1 MLAWIRQFLAPP
13 IFEDEEKTRVA
24 WLLNIVLLALVA
36 SSLLIVLAAVGVHAF
51 RPDSETAFTLLSGI
65 IMTVIFAALWFLEQR
80 GYLRLVSSVL
90 VSIIWALITIWIYTV
105 SGLTGDGS
113 SLVYALIVVLSGLL
127 LGGRVVMVVTAA
139 SVLAVLGAFY
149 IEASGLLVVVK
160 RPPSPADPIFVII
173 PVVLIGVLLRYAING
188 LSEAIE
194 RSRRNE
200 RAQIEAN
207 RELEMFRASLEH
219 RVAERTSELERRSV
233 QLQAAAEVGQA
244 VVSILDIE
252 ELIWRVVELIQGR
265 FELYHAGL
273 LLLDDT
279 GEWAVYRAG
288 SGEAGRG
295 LQEQGFRL
303 RVGGNSMVGWCT
315 ANSQVR
321 VAQDVDAD
329 EIHFAHTLV
338 PQTRSEAALPLIARG
353 QVLGALSVQS
363 SQVGTFDPST
373 VAALQTMADQV
384 AVALDNARLFAEG
397 QEALEATRRAYGQL
411 SRQAWTELLRGR
423 TDWGYRFD
431 HQGLTAVEGDW
442 QPEMIDAVRAGQ
454 VVVRS
459 AAPASSDDL
468 EHVAGDGP
476 EFLKGE
482 DSRAGSRGHDVR
494 GPALALPLRVRED
507 VIGVLSFHK
516 DSGDE
521 AWTSSETE
529 LLHRL
534 TDQLG
539 TALESAQLFQQTR
552 RRAAREQAI
561 RQVTGQMRR
570 AVDVEAILKSTVAEL
585 AEVLGVPR
593 AYIRLGTEVELLAS
607 RGLEPDDGH
616 PLGASPAEGSTP
628 EPLDRM
634 HGLSVKEGVEDA

>member
-1 MLAWIRQFLAPP
+1 MVARIRQFLAPP

-51 RPDSETAFTLLSGI
+51 RPDAEAAFTLLSGI
-65 IMTVIFAALWFLEQR
+65 IMTVIFAALWFLEHR
-80 GYLRLVSSVL
+80 GFVQL
-90 VSIIWALITIWIYTV
+90 VSIVVVSITWALITIWIYTV

-113 SLVYALIVVLSGLL
+113 SLVYALLVVLSGLL
-127 LGGRVVMVVTAA
+127 LGGRAAVIVTAV

-149 IEASGLLVVVK
+149 VEATGQLVVV
-160 RPPSPADPIFVII
+160 RRSLSLADPIFVII
-173 PVVLIGVLLRYAING
+173 PLILTGVLLRYAISG

-200 RAQIEAN
+200 HAQLEAN
-207 RELEMFRASLEH
+207 RELGMLQASLEH

-244 VVSILDIE
+244 VSSILDTGT
-252 ELIWRVVELIQGR
+252 LIWRVTELIQER
-265 FELYHAGL
+265 FDLYHVGL
-273 LLLDDT
+273 LLLDAA

-321 VAQDVDAD
+321 VSQDVGED

-384 AVALDNARLFAEG
+384 AVALDNARLFAESE
-397 QEALEATRRAYGQL
+397 EALETTRRAYGEL
-411 SRQAWTELLRGR
+411 SRQAWTDLLRGR

-431 HQGLTAVEGDW
+431 HQGLSTADGDW

-454 VVVRS
+454 VVVRNVGLT
-459 AAPASSDDL
+459 SSLDREAVVGDD
-468 EHVAGDGP
+468 P
-476 EFLKGE
+476 ETLGGE
-482 DSRAGSRGHDVR
+482 DSRTGLREDSLT
-494 GPALALPLRVRED
+494 GPALAVPLKVRED

-516 DSGDE
+516 DPGDE
-521 AWTSSETE
+521 AWTSGETE

-539 TALESAQLFQQTR
+539 AALESAQLFQQTQ
-552 RRAAREQAI
+552 RRAAREQVI
-561 RQVTGQMRR
+561 RQVTDQMRR

-585 AEVLGVPR
+585 AEALGVPR

-616 PLGASPAEGSTP
+616 PPGGQSAEGAAP
-628 EPLDRM
+628 EPLDHG
-634 HGLSVKEGVEDA
+634 HGLSVREGVEDA

>member
-1 MLAWIRQFLAPP
+1 MVARIRQFLAPP

-51 RPDSETAFTLLSGI
+51 RPDAEAAFTLLSGI
-65 IMTVIFAALWFLEQR
+65 IMTVIFAALWFLEHR
-80 GYLRLVSSVL
+80 GFVQL
-90 VSIIWALITIWIYTV
+90 VSIVVVSITWALITIWIYTV

-113 SLVYALIVVLSGLL
+113 SLVYALLVVLSGLL
-127 LGGRVVMVVTAA
+127 LGGRAAVIVTAV

-149 IEASGLLVVVK
+149 VEATGQLVVV
-160 RPPSPADPIFVII
+160 RRSLSLADPIFVII
-173 PVVLIGVLLRYAING
+173 PLILTGVLLRYAISG

-200 RAQIEAN
+200 HAQLEAN
-207 RELEMFRASLEH
+207 RELGMLQASLEH

-244 VVSILDIE
+244 VSSILDTGT
-252 ELIWRVVELIQGR
+252 LIWRVTELIQER
-265 FELYHAGL
+265 FDLYHVGL
-273 LLLDDT
+273 LLLDAA

-321 VAQDVDAD
+321 VSQDVGED

-384 AVALDNARLFAEG
+384 AVALDNARLFAESE
-397 QEALEATRRAYGQL
+397 EALETTRRAYGEL
-411 SRQAWTELLRGR
+411 SRQAWTDLLRGR

-431 HQGLTAVEGDW
+431 HQGLSTADGDW

-454 VVVRS
+454 VVVRNVGLT
-459 AAPASSDDL
+459 SSLDREAVVGDD
-468 EHVAGDGP
+468 P
-476 EFLKGE
+476 ETLGGE
-482 DSRAGSRGHDVR
+482 DSRTGLREDGLT
-494 GPALALPLRVRED
+494 GPALAVPLKVRED

-516 DSGDE
+516 DPGDE
-521 AWTSSETE
+521 AWTSGETE

-539 TALESAQLFQQTR
+539 AALESAQLFQQTQ
-552 RRAAREQAI
+552 RRAAREQVI
-561 RQVTGQMRR
+561 RQVTDQMRR

-585 AEVLGVPR
+585 AEALGVPR

-607 RGLEPDDGH
+607 RGLVPHDGH
-616 PLGASPAEGSTP
+616 PPGGQSVEGAAP
-628 EPLDRM
+628 ETLDHG
-634 HGLSVKEGVEDA
+634 HGLPVREGVEDA

>member
-1 MLAWIRQFLAPP
+1 MVARIRQFLAPP

-51 RPDSETAFTLLSGI
+51 RPDAEAAFTLLSGI
-65 IMTVIFAALWFLEQR
+65 IMTVIFAALWFLEHR
-80 GYLRLVSSVL
+80 GFVQL
-90 VSIIWALITIWIYTV
+90 VSIVVVSITWALITIWIYTV

-113 SLVYALIVVLSGLL
+113 SLVYALLVVLSGLL
-127 LGGRVVMVVTAA
+127 LGGRAAVIVTAV

-149 IEASGLLVVVK
+149 VEATGQLVVV
-160 RPPSPADPIFVII
+160 RRSLSLADPIFVII
-173 PVVLIGVLLRYAING
+173 PLILTGVLLRYAISG

-200 RAQIEAN
+200 HAQLEAN
-207 RELEMFRASLEH
+207 RELGMLQASLEH

-244 VVSILDIE
+244 VSSILDTGT
-252 ELIWRVVELIQGR
+252 LIWRVTELIQER
-265 FELYHAGL
+265 FDLYHVGL
-273 LLLDDT
+273 LLLDAA

-321 VAQDVDAD
+321 VSQDVGED

-338 PQTRSEAALPLIARG
+338 SQTRSEAALPLIARG

-384 AVALDNARLFAEG
+384 AVALDNARLFAESE
-397 QEALEATRRAYGQL
+397 EALETTRRAYGEL
-411 SRQAWTELLRGR
+411 SRQAWTDLLRGR

-431 HQGLTAVEGDW
+431 HQGLSTADGDW

-454 VVVRS
+454 VVVRNVGLT
-459 AAPASSDDL
+459 SSLDREAVVGDD
-468 EHVAGDGP
+468 P
-476 EFLKGE
+476 ETLGGE
-482 DSRAGSRGHDVR
+482 DSRTGLREDGLT
-494 GPALALPLRVRED
+494 GPALAVPLKVRED

-516 DSGDE
+516 DPGDE
-521 AWTSSETE
+521 AWTSGETE

-539 TALESAQLFQQTR
+539 AALESAQLFQQTQ
-552 RRAAREQAI
+552 RRAAREQVI
-561 RQVTGQMRR
+561 RQVTDQMRR

-585 AEVLGVPR
+585 AEALGVPR

-607 RGLEPDDGH
+607 RGLVPHDGH
-616 PLGASPAEGSTP
+616 PPGGQSVEGAAP
-628 EPLDRM
+628 ETLDHG
-634 HGLSVKEGVEDA
+634 HGLPVREGVEDA

>member
-1 MLAWIRQFLAPP
+1 MVARIRQFLAPP

-51 RPDSETAFTLLSGI
+51 RPDAEAAFTLLSGI
-65 IMTVIFAALWFLEQR
+65 IMTVIFAALWFLEHR
-80 GYLRLVSSVL
+80 GFVQL
-90 VSIIWALITIWIYTV
+90 VSIVVVSITWALITIWIYTV

-113 SLVYALIVVLSGLL
+113 SLVYALLVVLSGLL
-127 LGGRVVMVVTAA
+127 LGGRAAVIVTAV

-149 IEASGLLVVVK
+149 VEATGQLVVV
-160 RPPSPADPIFVII
+160 RRSLSLADPIFVII
-173 PVVLIGVLLRYAING
+173 PLILTGVLLRYAISG

-200 RAQIEAN
+200 HAQLEAN
-207 RELEMFRASLEH
+207 RELGMLQASLEH

-244 VVSILDIE
+244 VSSILDTGT
-252 ELIWRVVELIQGR
+252 LIWRVTELIQER
-265 FELYHAGL
+265 FDLYHVGL
-273 LLLDDT
+273 LLLDAA

-321 VAQDVDAD
+321 VSQDVGED

-384 AVALDNARLFAEG
+384 AVALDNARLFAESE
-397 QEALEATRRAYGQL
+397 EALETTRRAYGEL
-411 SRQAWTELLRGR
+411 SRQAWTDLLRGR

-431 HQGLTAVEGDW
+431 HQGLSTADGDW

-454 VVVRS
+454 VVVRNVGLT
-459 AAPASSDDL
+459 SSLDREAVVGDD
-468 EHVAGDGP
+468 P
-476 EFLKGE
+476 ETLGGE
-482 DSRAGSRGHDVR
+482 DSRTGLREDGLT
-494 GPALALPLRVRED
+494 GPALAVPLKVRED

-516 DSGDE
+516 DPGDQ
-521 AWTSSETE
+521 AWTSGETE

-539 TALESAQLFQQTR
+539 AALESAQLFQQTQ
-552 RRAAREQAI
+552 RRAAREQVI
-561 RQVTGQMRR
+561 RQVTDQMRR

-585 AEVLGVPR
+585 AEALGVPR

-607 RGLEPDDGH
+607 RGLVPHDGH
-616 PLGASPAEGSTP
+616 PPGGQSVEGAAP
-628 EPLDRM
+628 ETLDHG
-634 HGLSVKEGVEDA
+634 HGLPVREGVEDA

>member
-1 MLAWIRQFLAPP
+1 MVARIRQFLAPP

-51 RPDSETAFTLLSGI
+51 RPDAEAAFTLLSGI
-65 IMTVIFAALWFLEQR
+65 IMTVIFAALWFLEHR
-80 GYLRLVSSVL
+80 GFVQL
-90 VSIIWALITIWIYTV
+90 VSIVVVSITWALITIWIYTV

-113 SLVYALIVVLSGLL
+113 SLVYALLVVLSGLL
-127 LGGRVVMVVTAA
+127 LGGRAAVIVTAV

-149 IEASGLLVVVK
+149 VEATGQLVVV
-160 RPPSPADPIFVII
+160 RRSLSLADPIFVII
-173 PVVLIGVLLRYAING
+173 PLILTGVLLRYAISG

-200 RAQIEAN
+200 HAQLEAN
-207 RELEMFRASLEH
+207 RELGMLQASLEH

-244 VVSILDIE
+244 VSSILDTGT
-252 ELIWRVVELIQGR
+252 LIWRVTELIQER
-265 FELYHAGL
+265 FDLYHVGL
-273 LLLDDT
+273 LLLDAA

-321 VAQDVDAD
+321 VSQDVGED

-363 SQVGTFDPST
+363 SRVGTFDPST

-384 AVALDNARLFAEG
+384 AVALDNARLFAESE
-397 QEALEATRRAYGQL
+397 EALETTRRAYGEL
-411 SRQAWTELLRGR
+411 SRQAWTDLLRGR

-431 HQGLTAVEGDW
+431 HQGLSTADGDW

-454 VVVRS
+454 VVVRNVGLT
-459 AAPASSDDL
+459 SSLDREAVVGDD
-468 EHVAGDGP
+468 P
-476 EFLKGE
+476 ETLGGE
-482 DSRAGSRGHDVR
+482 DSRTGLREDGLT
-494 GPALALPLRVRED
+494 GPALAVPLKVRED

-516 DSGDE
+516 DPGDE
-521 AWTSSETE
+521 AWTSGETE

-539 TALESAQLFQQTR
+539 AALESAQLFQQTQ
-552 RRAAREQAI
+552 RRAAREQVI
-561 RQVTGQMRR
+561 RQVTDQMRR

-585 AEVLGVPR
+585 AEALGVPR

-607 RGLEPDDGH
+607 RGLVPHDGH
-616 PLGASPAEGSTP
+616 PPGGQSVEGAAP
-628 EPLDRM
+628 ETLDHG
-634 HGLSVKEGVEDA
+634 HGLPVREGVEDA